1 MSLTLLLPNLSERHY
16 GEVCPTR
23 RVTKR
28 NQMDHILAF
37 IAWGFAFWNTGER
50 AARVGIIKNEGQQ
63 QQHHHHHHNAVDTL
77 SKKSVFG
84 FPPLLILCLIISVW
98 WVMIRLHLG
107 RSQSRID
114 IELEKHL

>member
-1 MSLTLLLPNLSERHY
+1 
-16 GEVCPTR
+16 
-23 RVTKR
+23 
-28 NQMDHILAF
+28 MDHVLAF

-50 AARVGIIKNEGQQ
+50 AAGAVLFLKEGKQ
-63 QQHHHHHHNAVDTL
+63 QQHHPNAVDTL
-77 SKKSVFG
+77 SKNFVFG

>member
-1 MSLTLLLPNLSERHY
+1 
-16 GEVCPTR
+16 
-23 RVTKR
+23 
-28 NQMDHILAF
+28 MDHILAF
-37 IAWGFAFWNTGER
+37 IARGFAFWNTGER
-50 AARVGIIKNEGQQ
+50 AAGVGNIREEGQQ
-63 QQHHHHHHNAVDTL
+63 QQQHHANAVDTL
-77 SKKSVFG
+77 SKNFVFG